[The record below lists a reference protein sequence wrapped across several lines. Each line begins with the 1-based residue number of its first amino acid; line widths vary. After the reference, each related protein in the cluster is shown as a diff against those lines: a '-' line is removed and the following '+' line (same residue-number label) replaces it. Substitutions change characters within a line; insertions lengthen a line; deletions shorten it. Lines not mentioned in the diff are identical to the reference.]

1 MVKHRAGCPL
11 SNERGQV
18 GFIKT
23 TGFDDEMLRKE
34 FFKGIRYPYITNAS
48 PNKRHDGI
56 NIARAAYAIDSD
68 VLKTEINEKNNPVFK
83 LESLSRMNGFDSSDA
98 HSALFDA
105 SLTMKILNL
114 IKKKKP

>member
-1 MVKHRAGCPL
+1 M
-11 SNERGQV
+11 
-18 GFIKT
+18 I
-23 TGFDDEMLRKE
+23 RKE

-56 NIARAAYAIDSD
+56 NIARAAYAIDPN
-68 VLKTEINEKNNPVFK
+68 VLKTEINKKGNAIFK

-105 SLTMKILNL
+105 NLTMKILG
-114 IKKKKP
+114 